1 MCVCVYVC
9 VYVCIYIYIYY
20 ISIYCAVFM
29 CIYIYIYI
37 CGMSPSNTVVNH
49 FPFTGPATSRALC
62 PGLMRPE
69 SRQLCSIVSAY
80 QLNTQKLGPGVTLS
94 KSHGFLN
101 RFKPV

>member
-1 MCVCVYVC
+1 MCVCVC
-9 VYVCIYIYIYY
+9 MCICTYIYILYLSLRG
-20 ISIYCAVFM
+20 IHV
-29 CIYIYIYI
+29 YIYI